1 MAYQKLNNCSRMLA
15 ITKSDINNVPNP
27 AIPTSV
33 ASATGAIIVVS
44 GGAITSVTLDTKGFG
59 YDNLGGGTPMTASI
73 SGTSGSSATLKP
85 YINTDTSLGINVT
98 AGGSG
103 FTDGTYTSGVASGGV
118 TYTLT
123 ITAGTA
129 TNNAFPAQPCQLYIN
144 VTSPGFVKVL
154 TAGGDDVTVN
164 MPTGSHIVPVQVI
177 RVYSAGTTATATYF
191 GVW

>member
-15 ITKSDINNVPNP
+15 ITKSDYNNVPNP

-59 YDNLGGGTPMTASI
+59 YDNLGTMTASI
-73 SGTSGSSATLKP
+73 TGTPGSGATLKP

-123 ITAGTA
+123 ITAGTSSI
-129 TNNAFPAQPCQLYIN
+129 NAFPPQPCQLYLYVSGASSIK
-144 VTSPGFVKVL
+144 FL
-154 TAGGDDVTVN
+154 TAGGDDVTLTFPV
-164 MPTGSHIVPVQVI
+164 GVHILPVQVI
-177 RVYSAGTTATATYF
+177 RVYSTGATGSNACF